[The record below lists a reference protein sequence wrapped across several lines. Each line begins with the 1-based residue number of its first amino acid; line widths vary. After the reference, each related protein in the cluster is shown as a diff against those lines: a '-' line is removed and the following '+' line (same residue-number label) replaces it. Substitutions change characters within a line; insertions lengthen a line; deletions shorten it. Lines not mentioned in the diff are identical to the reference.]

1 MDADRKLIAQYES
14 RQRALGKSFGDLE
27 VDEVAFVA
35 ASQTLAENLEAAS
48 GRVRAREVLT
58 DVPEPSVMQIASW
71 WEAASMDARR
81 EVIDVLV
88 RRIDVTSKVAGEPD
102 RLRVDWRYWPK

>member
-1 MDADRKLIAQYES
+1 
-14 RQRALGKSFGDLE
+14 
-27 VDEVAFVA
+27 
-35 ASQTLAENLEAAS
+35 
-48 GRVRAREVLT
+48 
-58 DVPEPSVMQIASW
+58 MQIASW